1 MISRALIC
9 CAMFALSTVA
19 IAGDVTISADGF
31 IPGHRGNGTFTLKQQ
46 KNADGKPVECWAE
59 NHPSGVEW
67 VASYNDMTGTRVVFS
82 RNGVIICEYLVAAK
96 NGTATLRYAVP
107 QAQVPQSVKVN

>member
-9 CAMFALSTVA
+9 GALLALSTVA
-19 IAGDVTISADGF
+19 IAGDITLSADGF
-31 IPGHRGNGTFTLKQQ
+31 MPGHRGNGTFTLKQQ

-67 VASYNDMTGTRVVFS
+67 VASYNEMTGTRVVFS
-82 RNGVIICEYLVAAK
+82 RNGVIVCEYQ
-96 NGTATLRYAVP
+96 VP
-107 QAQVPQSVKVN
+107 GKSGAGVLKYSIRQIQVPQWVKVN

>member
-46 KNADGKPVECWAE
+46 KNADGKPVECWSQE
-59 NHPSGVEW
+59 DPSGVQWE
-67 VASYNDMTGTRVVFS
+67 ASYNDMTGTRVVFS

-96 NGTATLRYAVP
+96 SGTATLKYVIP